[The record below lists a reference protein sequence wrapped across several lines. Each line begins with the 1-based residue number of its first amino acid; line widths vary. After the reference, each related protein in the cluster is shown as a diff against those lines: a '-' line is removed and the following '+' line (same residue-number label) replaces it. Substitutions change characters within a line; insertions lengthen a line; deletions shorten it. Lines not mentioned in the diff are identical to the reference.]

1 MTFSAISTENEKKK
15 SFDVKR
21 WFTICLFGK
30 RFDSLSSCSSHR
42 RTLIPDLLLGLIFV
56 VVTGSIK
63 HWPSRLFALNPIVQ
77 CTLHEYFFFYKNIA
91 LISI

>member
-1 MTFSAISTENEKKK
+1 LMLRDGLQF
-15 SFDVKR
+15 V
-21 WFTICLFGK
+21 CLE
-30 RFDSLSSCSSHR
+30 RDLILLSSCSSHR

-77 CTLHEYFFFYKNIA
+77 CTLHEYFFFYKNIG